1 MAKTDARQ
9 NDYLKNRQ
17 ESIMILDSGRTIEVV
32 GDRVLIR
39 PDEGEERTK
48 VGLYLPRPAA
58 EKTTVQGGTVVEIGP
73 GIPVPEPPA
82 VEDEPWR
89 LQETSG
95 RHVPPQARV
104 GDYAVFLRKPAV
116 EVRLD
121 GEPYLVV
128 PQAAILVLVREDVSD
143 L

>member
-1 MAKTDARQ
+1 
-9 NDYLKNRQ
+9 
-17 ESIMILDSGRTIEVV
+17 MILDSGRTIEVV

-89 LQETSG
+89 MQETSG

-128 PQAAILVLVREDVSD
+128 PQAAIMVLVREDVSD